1 MKRLKRPLSI
11 ILAFVLML
19 SSAGSLASCTK
30 KSASEDAVTYS
41 VYYSNADASNI
52 IAREYTGIDE
62 SLYALEK
69 VEELFEQMFDYADEA
84 NGYYSAKPSNVEKLS
99 TKISDTGILTVDFN
113 SEYSSLTPVQ
123 EILLRAA
130 VVLTVIQ
137 VDGISGV
144 EFTIEGSPATDNEG
158 GEIGTMTADNF
169 AGILITEEGMLE
181 ESRTLTIFFADKEGS
196 EASCLVPTGVVFYSA
211 SNSTISMEEYILQC
225 LIDGPEEDSGVY
237 RTVESSVVVLSVS
250 TTDKICYVNFSSSF
264 YDQSSVSDEILIYSI
279 VNSLCSLSYVDS
291 VQFLIEGELEAAF
304 HEVTDLSQPLSRR
317 RDLEQN

>member
-1 MKRLKRPLSI
+1 MKRLKRLLSI

-30 KSASEDAVTYS
+30 KSAAEDAVTYS

>member
-30 KSASEDAVTYS
+30 KSAAEDAVTYS

>member
-1 MKRLKRPLSI
+1 MKRLKRPLGI

-30 KSASEDAVTYS
+30 KSAAEDAVTYS